1 MYIAGYVTHTRASC
15 IMRNVHKLVLESL
28 YVLVG
33 VPRRDRMCTHSRRDN
48 HDMRSRNPMLIH
60 SRNRA

>member
-1 MYIAGYVTHTRASC
+1 MH
-15 IMRNVHKLVLESL
+15 NVRMLVLESL
-28 YVLVG
+28 YALVG
-33 VPRRDRMCTHSRRDN
+33 VPRRDRMCIHSRRDN

>member
-1 MYIAGYVTHTRASC
+1 
-15 IMRNVHKLVLESL
+15 MRNVHTLVLESL
-28 YVLVG
+28 YALVG
-33 VPRRDRMCTHSRRDN
+33 VPRRDRMYTHSRRDN

>member
-1 MYIAGYVTHTRASC
+1 
-15 IMRNVHKLVLESL
+15 MRNVHTLVLDSL

-33 VPRRDRMCTHSRRDN
+33 VPRRDRMCIHSRRDN